1 MNVAIRL
8 PQKQSTQVSEGNVL
22 ERRNARSGAAVAH
35 IGIDD
40 LLKARHITR
49 GKSLRSFSHN
59 VSPWS
64 YTALQGR
71 LVSLLP
77 GAMSA
82 PVSAVFQLIWDAQNE
97 GETVVWIGG
106 TQSCFFP
113 PDAARQG
120 VDVEAVTVIR
130 LTTDKDMWF
139 AADTLIRSGG
149 VGMVII
155 DLASMAGH
163 HTTKGVLAL
172 QHRLAGLA
180 RTHNTAVVILPHRE
194 YVADNGA
201 LVSMTV
207 KTHARPL
214 DVPPYTWQLE
224 ATPQKDK
231 TGTTNWK
238 TEAVCDVPD
247 GLC

>member
-1 MNVAIRL
+1 MSVARRL
-8 PQKQSTQVSEGNVL
+8 E
-22 ERRNARSGAAVAH
+22 
-35 IGIDD
+35 D

-59 VSPWS
+59 MSPWS
-64 YTALQGR
+64 YAALQGR

-82 PVSAVFQLIWDAQNE
+82 SMSAVFQVLWDAQNE
-97 GETVVWIGG
+97 GETVAWIGG

-113 PDAARQG
+113 PDVARLG
-120 VDVEAVTVIR
+120 VDVDALTVIR
-130 LTTDKDMWF
+130 LNTDKDMWF

-149 VGMVII
+149 VGMVVI

-163 HTTKGVLAL
+163 RTTKGVLSL

-180 RTHNTAVVILPHRE
+180 RANNTAVIILPHRE
-194 YVADNGA
+194 TMTDNGA
-201 LVSMTV
+201 LVSLTV
-207 KTHARPL
+207 KTHAHPL
-214 DVPPYTWQLE
+214 NLPAGSYRLD
-224 ATPQKDK
+224 AFPQKDK
-231 TGTTNWK
+231 TGTSNWK